1 MSEIPSEMTI
11 DEEEEEQEREN
22 ERRRRKRRSEVLS
35 SSTSTDTQQPVTI
48 KKPAIK
54 VKRGEDWINIPPLSL
69 PSRSRKVM
77 ITQCIGLLNG

>member
-54 VKRGEDWINIPPLSL
+54 VKRGKDWIDLFLSLSFPLSL
-69 PSRSRKVM
+69 SP
-77 ITQCIGLLNG
+77 L

>member
-48 KKPAIK
+48 KKPTIK
-54 VKRGEDWINIPPLSL
+54 VKRGKDWIDTLPLSL
-69 PSRSRKVM
+69 SSLDQERS
-77 ITQCIGLLNG
+77 